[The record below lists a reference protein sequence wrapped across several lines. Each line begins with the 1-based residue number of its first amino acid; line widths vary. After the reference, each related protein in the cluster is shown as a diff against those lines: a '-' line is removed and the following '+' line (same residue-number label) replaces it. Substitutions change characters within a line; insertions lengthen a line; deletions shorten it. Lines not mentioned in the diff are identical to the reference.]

1 MLKFSIHNK
10 QTVKVLSTEETPEIK
25 SFFRNKFMKD
35 FQNNELF
42 IDIAS
47 FMKSVSNINQF
58 LSRERIE
65 IETTEEFKEFINSRP
80 KYKDVHAISTISENN
95 ILEKIR
101 AEDFIRTPTNDQMR
115 NLQKL
120 CAMRAGA
127 SFSVPGAGK
136 TTEALAFFAFHKINQ
151 DSKLLVVSPI
161 NAFISW
167 DDEIKECFSREFR
180 MERLRGSISSI
191 KDSIE
196 KGAQFMIL
204 NYDGLRNPEKFEII
218 KNLIIENPDITVILD
233 ESHKIKGPQ
242 ISQIFEGISPY
253 INTKLILTGTP
264 MPQAPSDLQSQFNF
278 LYPDENIFYDHEL
291 LEKFE
296 PIYVRTTKRDLGL
309 MPVKY
314 DLIPV
319 KPYPAFAELYEEY
332 FVKKLNEGISLE
344 RILSVRSFKAA
355 VLKFLKL
362 LSNPKLCIE
371 DLITMD
377 GSLAVQID
385 DEGDG
390 AKIDAVLKRANELI
404 EMGEK
409 VLIWSSFVRN
419 VEIIADRLGDTAVFI
434 HGGVKAKD
442 NSIDE
447 FEDLDSREAK
457 INRFKNDP
465 NCMALVANPAAAAES
480 ISLHKQCNYALYL
493 DRSYNAGQFLQ
504 SQDRIHRLIDKK
516 YEKQKYIEIFYLDL
530 PWCLDW
536 KIHFRLNEK
545 IDNMAKFLNDKS
557 LQTLQG
563 FDFDSEAAGS
573 EDELGTDKKD
583 EEMFY
588 SQDKQQNSKNFLS
601 ASIKSLS
608 KTLFNR

>member
-1 MLKFSIHNK
+1 MLKFSIFNN
-10 QTVKVLSTEETPEIK
+10 QTVKVSTSNETPEIK
-25 SFFRNKFMKD
+25 SFFRNKFSKD
-35 FQNNELF
+35 FENNELL
-42 IDIAS
+42 IDVSS
-47 FMKSVSNINQF
+47 FMIATSNLNQF
-58 LSRERIE
+58 LSREGIE
-65 IETTEEFKEFINSRP
+65 IETTQEFRDFINSRP
-80 KYKDVHAISTISENN
+80 KYKDIESACDIPEELVLKKIQSEN
-95 ILEKIR
+95 
-101 AEDFIRTPTNDQMR
+101 FIRTPTNDQMK

-120 CAMRAGA
+120 CSLRAGA

-136 TTEALAFFAFHKINQ
+136 TTEALAFFAFHKKNKN
-151 DSKLLVVSPI
+151 SKLLVISPI

-167 DDEIKECFSREFR
+167 DDEIKECFRGEPR
-180 MERLRGSISSI
+180 MERLRGTIKSIQDQI
-191 KDSIE
+191 DKDV
-196 KGAQFMIL
+196 QFMIL
-204 NYDGLRNPEKFEII
+204 NYDGLRNPQKFEII
-218 KNLIIENPDITVILD
+218 KNLIIRNPDITVILD
-233 ESHKIKGPQ
+233 ESHKIKGDQ

-264 MPQAPSDLQSQFNF
+264 MPQAPRDLVSQFNF
-278 LYPDENIFYDHEL
+278 LYPDENIYYAHEL
-291 LEKFE
+291 LDKFE
-296 PIYVRTTKRDLGL
+296 PIYVRTTKKDLGL
-309 MPVKY
+309 MPIKY

-319 KPYPAFAELYEEY
+319 NPHPAFAELYDEY

-344 RILSVRSFKAA
+344 RILSVNSFKIA

-362 LSNPKLCIE
+362 LSNPKLCME

-377 GSLAVQID
+377 ASLAVKID

-404 EMGEK
+404 EKGEK

-419 VEIIADRLGDTAVFI
+419 VEIISDRLGDTAVFI

-442 NSIDE
+442 NNNDV
-447 FEDLDSREAK
+447 FQDLDSREAK

-465 NCMALVANPAAAAES
+465 TCMALVANPAAAAES

-516 YEKQKYIEIFYLDL
+516 YEQQKYIEIFYLDL

-536 KIHFRLNEK
+536 KIHYRLNEK
-545 IDNMAKFLNDKS
+545 IENMANFLNDKS

-563 FDFDSEAAGS
+563 FDYDSVAASS

-588 SQDKQQNSKNFLS
+588 SQDKLQNSKNFLYE
-601 ASIKSLS
+601 SIKSLTN
-608 KTLFNR
+608 TLFNR

>member
-58 LSRERIE
+58 LSREGIE
-65 IETTEEFKEFINSRP
+65 IETTEEFREFINSRP
-80 KYKDVHAISTISENN
+80 KYKDVHAISPISENN

-101 AEDFIRTPTNDQMR
+101 AEGFIRTPTNDQMR

-167 DDEIKECFSREFR
+167 DDEIKECFSGELR

-191 KDSIE
+191 EDSID

-218 KNLIIENPDITVILD
+218 KNLIIGNPDMTVILD

-344 RILSVRSFKAA
+344 RILSVRSFRAA

-442 NSIDE
+442 NSSDQ

-536 KIHFRLNEK
+536 KIHYRLNEK
-545 IDNMAKFLNDKS
+545 IENMAKFLNDKS

-563 FDFDSEAAGS
+563 FDFDSESASS

-601 ASIKSLS
+601 ESIKSLS